1 MQNHA
6 FSPNASGRTHP
17 SLGSIDQL
25 LSTPDKLLFASSSL
39 EEARSMV
46 SRVMKPHRIFQ
57 IDSSEKLDARM
68 HHLALG
74 EISISRLRYGAKV
87 EIDCDPLDGC
97 FLIQMP
103 IGGTANITVGNHGLM
118 DGGDVASVLSPS
130 DAAHMQWSHDMD
142 QLIMRVSRHL
152 LERTLV
158 GHLGHPLHEPL
169 RFEHSFAWRSSPA
182 WRCLL
187 SYLMECAVQYP
198 DLAQHKFVLPQIEQ
212 LTTSVLLATHQHN
225 YSEAAPA
232 RRNTILPRHV
242 RRAQDF
248 ITAHAHEQISPEQLA
263 GIAGVSLRSLYSGFR
278 EFLGVSPMQYLRDLR
293 MENVREELVNGEA
306 TNVAGVAL
314 RWGFAHL
321 GRFSTEYKQRYG
333 ETPRQ
338 TLRQA

>member
-1 MQNHA
+1 M
-6 FSPNASGRTHP
+6 GRSFP
-17 SLGSIDQL
+17 PLGSIDQL
-25 LSTPDKLLFASSSL
+25 LSTPDKLLFASSNL

-46 SRVMKPHRIFQ
+46 GRVMKPHRIAQ
-57 IDSSEKLDARM
+57 LDKTEKLDARM

-74 EISISRLRYGAKV
+74 EISLSRLRYGAKV
-87 EIDCDPLDGC
+87 EINCDPLDGC

-103 IGGTANITVGNHGLM
+103 ICGTANIIVGSHELA
-118 DGGDVASVLSPS
+118 DGGENASVLSPS

-142 QLIMRVSRHL
+142 QLIMRVSRNL

-158 GHLGHPLHEPL
+158 GHLGHPLNEPL
-169 RFEHSFAWRSSPA
+169 KFEHSFAWRSSPA

-187 SYLMECAVQYP
+187 SYLMECAAQYP

-212 LTTSVLLATHQHN
+212 LTTSILLATHQHN
-225 YSEAAPA
+225 YSEATPA

-242 RRAQDF
+242 RRVQDF

-263 GIAGVSLRSLYSGFR
+263 TIAGVSLRSLYSGFR

-293 MENVREELVNGEA
+293 MENVREELVSGEA

-338 TLRQA
+338 TLRRA

>member
-1 MQNHA
+1 
-6 FSPNASGRTHP
+6 
-17 SLGSIDQL
+17 
-25 LSTPDKLLFASSSL
+25 
-39 EEARSMV
+39 
-46 SRVMKPHRIFQ
+46 
-57 IDSSEKLDARM
+57 
-68 HHLALG
+68 
-74 EISISRLRYGAKV
+74 
-87 EIDCDPLDGC
+87 
-97 FLIQMP
+97 
-103 IGGTANITVGNHGLM
+103 
-118 DGGDVASVLSPS
+118 
-130 DAAHMQWSHDMD
+130 
-142 QLIMRVSRHL
+142 
-152 LERTLV
+152 
-158 GHLGHPLHEPL
+158 
-169 RFEHSFAWRSSPA
+169 
-182 WRCLL
+182 
-187 SYLMECAVQYP
+187 MECAVQYP

-321 GRFSTEYKQRYG
+321 GRFSTEDKQRYG

>member
-1 MQNHA
+1 MHNYQISN
-6 FSPNASGRTHP
+6 NAPGRGNPPLP
-17 SLGSIDQL
+17 SIENL

-46 SRVMKPHRIFQ
+46 SRVMKPHRIVQ
-57 IDSSEKLDARM
+57 IDRSEKLDARM

-103 IGGTANITVGNHGLM
+103 IGGTANISVGSHDLGASNDL
-118 DGGDVASVLSPS
+118 ASVLSPM

-142 QLIMRVSRHL
+142 QLIMRVSRNL

-158 GHLGHPLHEPL
+158 GHLGHQLDAPLK
-169 RFEHSFAWRSSPA
+169 FEHSFAWRNSPA

-198 DLAQHKFVLPQIEQ
+198 DLAQHKLVLPQIEQ
-212 LTTSVLLATHQHN
+212 LTTSILLASHQHN
-225 YSEAAPA
+225 YSETTPA

-242 RRAQDF
+242 RRVQDF
-248 ITAHAHEQISPEQLA
+248 IHAHAHEQITPEQLA
-263 GIAGVSLRSLYSGFR
+263 TVAGVSLRSLYSGFK
-278 EFLGVSPMQYLRDLR
+278 EFLDVSPMQYLRDLR
-293 MENVREELVNGEA
+293 MENVRTELVNGEA
-306 TNVAGVAL
+306 ANVAGVAL
-314 RWGFAHL
+314 RWGFSHL

-338 TLRQA
+338 TLRRA

>member
-1 MQNHA
+1 
-6 FSPNASGRTHP
+6 
-17 SLGSIDQL
+17 
-25 LSTPDKLLFASSSL
+25 
-39 EEARSMV
+39 MV
-46 SRVMKPHRIFQ
+46 SRVMKPHRIIQ
-57 IDSSEKLDARM
+57 MDRSEKLDAKM

-103 IGGTANITVGNHGLM
+103 MGGTANITVGNHGLV
-118 DGGDVASVLSPS
+118 DGGEVATVLSPS

-142 QLIMRVSRHL
+142 QLIMKVSRNL

-158 GHLGHPLHEPL
+158 GHLGHSLHEPL
-169 RFEHSFAWRSSPA
+169 RFEHAFAWRSSPA
-182 WRCLL
+182 WRHLL
-187 SYLMECAVQYP
+187 SYLMECAVQAP

-212 LTTSVLLATHQHN
+212 LTTSILLATHQHN
-225 YSEAAPA
+225 YSKAAPE
-232 RRNTILPRHV
+232 RRHSILPRHV
-242 RRAQDF
+242 RRVQDF

-263 GIAGVSLRSLYSGFR
+263 MIAGVSLRSLYSGFK
-278 EFLGVSPMQYLRDLR
+278 EFLGISPMQYLRNLR
-293 MENVREELVNGEA
+293 MESVREELVSGEA
-306 TNVAGVAL
+306 NNVAGVAL

-338 TLRQA
+338 TLRRA

>member
-1 MQNHA
+1 MHNYHVPTNALGRSHA
-6 FSPNASGRTHP
+6 PLAFVE
-17 SLGSIDQL
+17 QL
-25 LSTPDKLLFASSSL
+25 LSTPDRLLFASSSL

-57 IDSSEKLDARM
+57 MDRSERLDARM

-103 IGGTANITVGNHGLM
+103 IGGSANISIGKHELGST
-118 DGGDVASVLSPS
+118 GDVASVLSPS
-130 DAAHMQWSHDMD
+130 DAAHMQWSQDMD
-142 QLIMRVSRHL
+142 QLIMRVSRNL

-158 GHLGHPLHEPL
+158 GHLGHQLEEPL
-169 RFEHSFAWRSSPA
+169 KFEHSFAWRSSPA

-198 DLAQHKFVLPQIEQ
+198 DLAQHKLVLPQIEQ
-212 LTTSVLLATHQHN
+212 LTTSILLATHQHN
-225 YSEAAPA
+225 YSETAPA

-242 RRAQDF
+242 RRVQDY
-248 ITAHAHEQISPEQLA
+248 IHAHAHEQIAPDQLA
-263 GIAGVSLRSLYSGFR
+263 AIAGVSLRSLYSGFK

-293 MENVREELVNGEA
+293 MENVRTELVNGEA

-314 RWGFAHL
+314 RWGFCHL

-338 TLRQA
+338 TLRRA

>member
-1 MQNHA
+1 
-6 FSPNASGRTHP
+6 
-17 SLGSIDQL
+17 
-25 LSTPDKLLFASSSL
+25 
-39 EEARSMV
+39 MV
-46 SRVMKPHRIFQ
+46 SRVMKPHQ
-57 IDSSEKLDARM
+57 IAQLDRAEKLDARM

-87 EIDCDPLDGC
+87 EINCDPLDGC

-103 IGGTANITVGNHGLM
+103 LTGTANIRVGNQDLGTTGEL
-118 DGGDVASVLSPS
+118 ASVLSPS

-142 QLIMRVSRHL
+142 QLIMRVSRNL

-158 GHLGHPLHEPL
+158 GHLGHQLESPL
-169 RFEHSFAWRSSPA
+169 RFEHSFAWRNSPA

-187 SYLMECAVQYP
+187 SYLMECAAQYP
-198 DLAQHKFVLPQIEQ
+198 DLAQHKLVLPQIEQ
-212 LTTSVLLATHQHN
+212 LTTSILLASHQHN
-225 YSEAAPA
+225 YSQTAPS

-242 RRAQDF
+242 RRVQDF
-248 ITAHAHEQISPEQLA
+248 IHAHAHEQITPEQLA
-263 GIAGVSLRSLYSGFR
+263 TVAGVSLRSLYSGFKD
-278 EFLGVSPMQYLRDLR
+278 FLGVSPMHYLRDIR
-293 MENVREELVNGEA
+293 MENVRAELVNGEA

-338 TLRQA
+338 TLRRA